1 MFYLHKAFAH
11 IFPFISSPFVL
22 KKFRIIMNFVEY
34 RRQISKSDS
43 FHWIGY
49 EYDELSK
56 DELYY
61 RVYHDEITNYYNWTY
76 MWHKLDVR
84 YRAENLQFCFVHFD
98 IKDTKKLNIIYG
110 HNAVNKLLCSV
121 CDQIE
126 LEKKAGWVYEA
137 CRCDNDNFSMMIKAM
152 PQEEIVEKLT
162 NMFNSISVMPDNFSC
177 RVFYRC
183 GVVIAED
190 AIRKDERIAD
200 FAKYAQRVGQTFKQ
214 HDINFY
220 TSEMYEK
227 LIRGGEYLSRL
238 DEALLQDEFTAWFQP
253 KYDIHT
259 EKNRRRR
266 SSRKMELQARKNGSA
281 WGIHSDL

>member
-1 MFYLHKAFAH
+1 
-11 IFPFISSPFVL
+11 
-22 KKFRIIMNFVEY
+22 MNFVEY

-110 HNAVNKLLCSV
+110 HNAVNKLLCCV

-137 CRCDNDNFSMMIKAM
+137 CR
-152 PQEEIVEKLT
+152 L
-162 NMFNSISVMPDNFSC
+162 
-177 RVFYRC
+177 
-183 GVVIAED
+183 
-190 AIRKDERIAD
+190 
-200 FAKYAQRVGQTFKQ
+200 
-214 HDINFY
+214 
-220 TSEMYEK
+220 
-227 LIRGGEYLSRL
+227 
-238 DEALLQDEFTAWFQP
+238 
-253 KYDIHT
+253 
-259 EKNRRRR
+259 
-266 SSRKMELQARKNGSA
+266 
-281 WGIHSDL
+281 